1 MQQMQEDQQE
11 MATEQP
17 MFLLQ
22 TGAET
27 EAADERRASS
37 PLQQTPTLASQAN
50 ITNTTQTASASL
62 ANGSGEASKMAFE
75 LVMKLQGGGVQGGAS
90 VCSLSDAEGPQ
101 AHIATSD
108 LQTIQLLLPSDDHAA
123 DGGADAASQQPSR
136 TESVSSAGVPP
147 RAIPAALTGRSR
159 RQSTVDSSRATASLQ
174 SYRSSHP
181 QFDGRP
187 YKEQQ
192 KAAKQFREEI
202 RSRAS
207 AAKSPALTA
216 APSSANIVTSSS
228 MMGSVRVEQQA
239 PEQVQDQEVS
249 KTSLSLPTSAQAGS
263 SLFLRSLQL
272 TCLCLSTVPLLRMD
286 APSSVRALP
295 LCRAQMATWRCT
307 ARRS

>member
-1 MQQMQEDQQE
+1 

-17 MFLLQ
+17 IFLLQ
-22 TGAET
+22 TEAET

-37 PLQQTPTLASQAN
+37 PHQQTPTLATQAD
-50 ITNTTQTASASL
+50 ITNTTETASASL
-62 ANGSGEASKMAFE
+62 ANGSGEASKMAIE
-75 LVMKLQGGGVQGGAS
+75 LVMQLQSGGVQGGAS
-90 VCSLSDAEGPQ
+90 VCSLSDAEGPR

-123 DGGADAASQQPSR
+123 DDGAEAASQQPSR
-136 TESVSSAGVPP
+136 TESMSSAGVPP

-216 APSSANIVTSSS
+216 APSSASTVTSSS

-239 PEQVQDQEVS
+239 PEQVQDHEVRRA
-249 KTSLSLPTSAQAGS
+249 SLCLPT
-263 SLFLRSLQL
+263 
-272 TCLCLSTVPLLRMD
+272 
-286 APSSVRALP
+286 
-295 LCRAQMATWRCT
+295 
-307 ARRS
+307 